1 MRTHPLVG
9 ATLPIMQPSL
19 QGESSTPSFSP
30 SSFSSSCLHMSSCQG
45 VKTHIVSSIIY
56 ARENPA
62 REDLAPGNCTTSLSS
77 NATMATMMLNN
88 SYFNSSR
95 VREESRG
102 SMTNSLSLEEMLLEV
117 CFPSPTPHFLRIRGS
132 LSTFRRALGW

>member
-1 MRTHPLVG
+1 M
-9 ATLPIMQPSL
+9 
-19 QGESSTPSFSP
+19 F
-30 SSFSSSCLHMSSCQG
+30 
-45 VKTHIVSSIIY
+45 SSIIY

-102 SMTNSLSLEEMLLEV
+102 SMANSLSMEEMLLEV